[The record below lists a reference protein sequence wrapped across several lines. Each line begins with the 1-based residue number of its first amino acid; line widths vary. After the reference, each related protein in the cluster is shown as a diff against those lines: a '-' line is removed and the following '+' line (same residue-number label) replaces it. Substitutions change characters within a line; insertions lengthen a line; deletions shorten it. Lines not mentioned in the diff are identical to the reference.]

1 VEEKLTYIMMV
12 PIHNLHGEYGHC
24 TVKQTY
30 KNVLNNVVKVTNA
43 LSVSMTIPYIPIRI
57 MEDTGSCDGRNV
69 NYPWLNR
76 CTNVP

>member
-1 VEEKLTYIMMV
+1 MVEEKLTYIMMV

-43 LSVSMTIPYIPIRI
+43 LSFNDHPLHTHH
-57 MEDTGSCDGRNV
+57 
-69 NYPWLNR
+69 NYGGYL
-76 CTNVP
+76 VM